1 MCDLCASSLRLLSPY
16 RGPPGLSL
24 RSIPRLRSNTP
35 AARRGRET
43 AERRGSVD
51 AKRITAAT
59 RLTPAA
65 EGSGSMEASKQG
77 APTAPITRSQPAYG
91 EADDRLTR
99 MHHCVAGPLLK
110 RSEWLK
116 QWNPRQVV
124 VAPQLISWYSRGK
137 QTGSCVLDRNCSV
150 TTTADGRL
158 VLQTSRGRE
167 LQFRCDDRADLLLWL
182 RAVQLAARPSAPGA
196 PPSPSLAEHLP
207 PTVPAL
213 SARLPCAPRD
223 GLDCD
228 ALFAPSSP
236 PPPPQLLSKEAIA
249 SIDWGTVRAC
259 TRPLHRTWAWSCL
272 HAGRAPH
279 LRASPPRPVP
289 VSRPWPVP
297 DALLTAP
304 GRWCTGR
311 RP

>member
-1 MCDLCASSLRLLSPY
+1 MQ
-16 RGPPGLSL
+16 RGDTRRDGKRIGVLVLQDMPSPPGLTCRPPHL
-24 RSIPRLRSNTP
+24 GDKPRIARIS
-35 AARRGRET
+35 AAE
-43 AERRGSVD
+43 AD
-51 AKRITAAT
+51 AKGKSRN
-59 RLTPAA
+59 
-65 EGSGSMEASKQG
+65 
-77 APTAPITRSQPAYG
+77 G
-91 EADDRLTR
+91 EDDDEN
-99 MHHCVAGPLLK
+99 G
-110 RSEWLK
+110 
-116 QWNPRQVV
+116 QVV

-196 PPSPSLAEHLP
+196 PPSPSLAVHLP
-207 PTVPAL
+207 PSVPAL

-249 SIDWGTVRAC
+249 SIDATGFDPQIAVDDMDRVHIGFHSITDGTI
-259 TRPLHRTWAWSCL
+259 L
-272 HAGRAPH
+272 HAVGR
-279 LRASPPRPVP
+279 
-289 VSRPWPVP
+289 
-297 DALLTAP
+297 
-304 GRWCTGR
+304 
-311 RP
+311 

>member
-1 MCDLCASSLRLLSPY
+1 MPRTVSPSPRPPAGARSACGA
-16 RGPPGLSL
+16 RGDSDATAHHGGDTPHPG
-24 RSIPRLRSNTP
+24 
-35 AARRGRET
+35 E
-43 AERRGSVD
+43 AER
-51 AKRITAAT
+51 
-59 RLTPAA
+59 
-65 EGSGSMEASKQG
+65 SGSMEASKQG
-77 APTAPITRSQPAYG
+77 CPPAPITRSQPAYG
-91 EADDRLTR
+91 EADDHLTR

-207 PTVPAL
+207 PTVPEL
-213 SARLPCAPRD
+213 SASLPCAPRD

-259 TRPLHRTWAWSCL
+259 TMPLHRTWAWSCL

-279 LRASPPRPVP
+279 CRASPPRPVP

>member
-1 MCDLCASSLRLLSPY
+1 MY
-16 RGPPGLSL
+16 IPPPPRAGG
-24 RSIPRLRSNTP
+24 RAVRLRSATVT
-35 AARRGRET
+35 RQ
-43 AERRGSVD
+43 
-51 AKRITAAT
+51 RITAAT
-59 RLTPAA
+59 RLTPARPKA
-65 EGSGSMEASKQG
+65 AGRWKLASKVVPRPLSH
-77 APTAPITRSQPAYG
+77 APSRQYG

-259 TRPLHRTWAWSCL
+259 TMPAHRTWAWSCL
-272 HAGRAPH
+272 HAGHAQC
-279 LRASPPRPVP
+279 ASPPRPVP